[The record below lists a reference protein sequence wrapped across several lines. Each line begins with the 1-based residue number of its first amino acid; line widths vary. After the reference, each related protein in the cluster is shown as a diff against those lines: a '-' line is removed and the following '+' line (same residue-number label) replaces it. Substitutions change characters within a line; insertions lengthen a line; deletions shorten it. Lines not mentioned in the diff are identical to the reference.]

1 MKKIR
6 VKAGALLMLCAV
18 LISERLDVFAIYLL
32 SAAMHELGHLLAA
45 SLLKIN
51 ISEISLDHT
60 GVRICTDNSL
70 ISYKKEI
77 ILATSGPAVNLL
89 MIMLTVLGFALSG
102 VSATE
107 ASVLCE
113 SFLLNG
119 ELTRV
124 GCGAFFALSSILQGA
139 LNLLPIRT
147 YDGGRI
153 LYCTVAILLSERVA
167 ERIIAVFSAFS
178 AFILWTVSLYL
189 LLKVA
194 SGFGIYFFAV
204 SVFLS
209 SFHTSGVSSDRKQKK
224 K

>member
-18 LISERLDVFAIYLL
+18 IISERLDVFAIYML
-32 SAAMHELGHLLAA
+32 SAALHELGHLFAA
-45 SLLKIN
+45 KLLGIN

-77 ILATSGPAVNLL
+77 ILAASGPAVNIL
-89 MIMLTVLGFALSG
+89 MIMLTVLGFSFSH
-102 VSATE
+102 VSLTE
-107 ASVLCE
+107 AGVLCE
-113 SFLLNG
+113 SFLFDG
-119 ELTRV
+119 EPTRV

-153 LYCTVAILLSERVA
+153 LHCTTALFFGERVA
-167 ERIIAVFSAFS
+167 ETVTDICSVFMAFV
-178 AFILWTVSLYL
+178 FWTVSLYL
-189 LLKVA
+189 LLRIS
-194 SGFGIYFFAV
+194 SGLGIYIFAIGIFV
-204 SVFLS
+204 S
-209 SFHTSGVSSDRKQKK
+209 TIKNREKI
-224 K
+224 